1 MPVAA
6 SFQEARDKVVAS
18 VDERFAETVRISPMK
33 GGQPDPDRPQITI
46 EAPLRTG
53 ADKQSG
59 IQGGSGRSW
68 QSKIAAGQA
77 ELRIDRTKYPGL
89 VLKKGDAVRA
99 MSRPGLPAF
108 DILFVNDRD
117 HTRLIVGLGQK

>member
-1 MPVAA
+1 MLPSRFQQIRDRTIAA
-6 SFQEARDKVVAS
+6 
-18 VDERFAETVRISPMK
+18 VDTVFAEPVRISPMK
-33 GGQPDPDRPQITI
+33 GGQPDPAHPQITI

-68 QSKIAAGQA
+68 QSRIAAGQA
-77 ELRIDRTKYPGL
+77 ELRIDRTKYPDL
-89 VLKKGDAVRA
+89 VVKKGYAVRA

-108 DILFVNDRD
+108 EVLFVNDRD